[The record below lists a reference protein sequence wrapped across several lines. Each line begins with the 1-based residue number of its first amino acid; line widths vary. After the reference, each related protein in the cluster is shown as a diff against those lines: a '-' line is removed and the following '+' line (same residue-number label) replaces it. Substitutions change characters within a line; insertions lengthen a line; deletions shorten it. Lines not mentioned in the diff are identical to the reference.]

1 MAFSDAISFAKK
13 LPTVDGIS
21 IIHVPAQIQAFQ
33 DMSSLLYACS
43 IIIGLSS
50 SQQPCFNFLVAF
62 IISENSYSAI
72 EDFAFEFH
80 WG

>member
-1 MAFSDAISFAKK
+1 MAFSDAISFARK

-50 SQQPCFNFLVAF
+50 SQQPCLSFLVAF